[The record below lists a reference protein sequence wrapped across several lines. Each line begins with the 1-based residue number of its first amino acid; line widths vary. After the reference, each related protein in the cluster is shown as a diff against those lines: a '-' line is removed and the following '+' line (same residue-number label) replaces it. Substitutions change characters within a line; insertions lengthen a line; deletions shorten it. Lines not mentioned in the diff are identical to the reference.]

1 MATQPDH
8 ATVTWSTPECPF
20 SIECSS
26 RVLDDIRLAVTDAFF
41 SLPRGGAEIGGILLG
56 DWQEGRLTI
65 SHYAALDC
73 EHALGPSFTLS
84 LGDET
89 RLQELIRAASG
100 AGAGMVVGWY
110 HSHTRTGVLLSD
122 SDLTIHNRF
131 FPEPWQVAL
140 VVKPHT
146 FEPMRAGFFFR
157 GHGGIIHCSASYRE
171 FPIEPVPMQ
180 QVPRAVPMEPP
191 AQPPYRPAAAATIVD
206 VRAEPDTPPSPA
218 AAVVN
223 VQAEPEAPPAPAPP
237 VVEIRAEPVAEPTPA
252 ATAASQASVPEAA
265 SEAAPAAPAQLPI
278 PSMFEHRQERSWAWL
293 KVLLAVGLVL
303 AAGVA
308 AYVER
313 DAWYPA
319 APSLSHRAPPE
330 STAASIGLNTVDEAG
345 QLQIRWAPNSTPV
358 RTATGASLEI
368 ADGDPPLN
376 IVPLDVQHLASGVF
390 TYGRRNGRV
399 DVTLVLDQPGG
410 AKVRQITSFLG
421 QKPPAPAMAANPAQ
435 PSVAQQNKDREE
447 QLRLIAGLRAQLNAE
462 IENNRKLEKQL
473 ATARATPNPAQQNK
487 DREEQL
493 RLIAGL
499 RAQLNA
505 EIESNR
511 KLEKQLA
518 TARVQLHE
526 QQLRRLNNQ
535 ARPLEH

>member
-1 MATQPDH
+1 MAAQPDR

-56 DWQEGRLTI
+56 AWQEGRLTI
-65 SHYAALDC
+65 SGYAALDC

-89 RLQELIRAASG
+89 KLQELIRAASASG
-100 AGAGMVVGWY
+100 AGWVVGWY

-157 GHGGIIHCSASYRE
+157 GHGGIIHSSASYRE

-191 AQPPYRPAAAATIVD
+191 PAQPPYRPASAGTIVD
-206 VRAEPDTPPSPA
+206 VRAEPETPA
-218 AAVVN
+218 APAAPIVT
-223 VQAEPEAPPAPAPP
+223 VQAEREVPQAPAPP
-237 VVEIRAEPVAEPTPA
+237 IVDIRAEPAAQPAPA
-252 ATAASQASVPEAA
+252 ATAAPQASVPEAA
-265 SEAAPAAPAQLPI
+265 PPAKPAATAQSPL
-278 PSMFEHRQERSWAWL
+278 PSMLDHGQERSWRWL
-293 KVLLAVGLVL
+293 KALLAVGLVL

-308 AYVER
+308 LYTER
-313 DAWYPA
+313 DAWYPSA
-319 APSLSHRAPPE
+319 AALLHRAPSE
-330 STAASIGLNTVDEAG
+330 MNAASIGLNTVDQAG
-345 QLQIRWAPNSTPV
+345 QLQIRWDPNSTSI
-358 RTATGASLEI
+358 RAAAGASLEI
-368 ADGDPPLN
+368 ADGDPPSN
-376 IVPLDVQHLASGVF
+376 VIPLDTQHLASGVF
-390 TYGRRNGRV
+390 TYGRRNARV

-410 AKVRQITSFLG
+410 AKVRQVTSFLG
-421 QKPPAPAMAANPAQ
+421 QKPPAPSTGANPAQ
-435 PSVAQQNKDREE
+435 PGAAQPNHDREE
-447 QLRLIAGLRAQLNAE
+447 TARLIAGLRAQLNAE
-462 IENNRKLEKQL
+462 LERNRTLEKQL
-473 ATARATPNPAQQNK
+473 ATARA
-487 DREEQL
+487 QL
-493 RLIAGL
+493 R
-499 RAQLNA
+499 
-505 EIESNR
+505 
-511 KLEKQLA
+511 
-518 TARVQLHE
+518 E
-526 QQLRRLNNQ
+526 QQLRRLGNQ